1 MQWTCKQC
9 NFSTEKRG
17 QLLKHYRLKHGGFT
31 RQQPI
36 PCLHNDCLCTFK
48 SFNALKVHLSVWHCQ
63 SNIGQAS
70 KPTVV
75 FHCQLCEYTEP
86 CTEEEFFTHLRSHLK
101 LKQKVLCPY
110 DGCDFHSNVY
120 STFNAHK
127 SRVHKGSATT
137 HFKTGIV
144 SNIKHQD
151 QLTEVENDISSQ
163 DDTECEF
170 EESVGDIQDLESQLE
185 RNLAALFLKMQT
197 ILHISESA
205 TQEVIQQ
212 INQIHLLSQPLLHS
226 KVQEI
231 ISQHCG
237 DVDNSIVSDVVN
249 AVSQTNVLLKF
260 TSTGGSLSTASRRA
274 SYIQQEFPLVMPV
287 EFRLDRDSSVVYVPT
302 LKMLQALLRNKDILD
317 KALHVECGASPE
329 GYHSFRDGSH
339 FKENVLLNVEEFRIA
354 LGLYIDDFEV
364 ANPLGTS
371 KKKHKLCA
379 VYWVLANLHSKYRS
393 ALHSIQ
399 LALLCKVKTVKEHG
413 YAEVLRPLIQDLV
426 TLEEHGVY
434 VEQLAES
441 VKGTVLYV
449 AADNLGAHALAGF
462 QESFAAH
469 LFCRFCMCKKD
480 DIQDKEVRSGL
491 HQPRTREDHDR
502 HVQEVIHD
510 HTMARHLGV
519 KRGCPLNENLKHFHV
534 VDGFPPDIL
543 HDFLEGIVPA
553 EMSLCLQDFMTKKYV
568 SLDCL
573 NKAIKQFPYTFSDK
587 ADQPQIIPK
596 TFIAKGTI
604 VGNGHENWALLRLL
618 PLMVGHNIPEGDK
631 AWEILMLLKDILEI
645 VMSSHFTEELIHF
658 LVCKISEH
666 RELLQQTFPT
676 YKLRPKH
683 HFIEHYP
690 QLIKTFGPL
699 VDVWTM
705 RFEGKHKFFKKVVH
719 DTHNFKNVA
728 QTLAV
733 RHQKMMAF
741 HLDSASFFKPSVEI
755 DKVRSVMI
763 TSFPEN
769 VQRSLH
775 QRNAK
780 QSTVLVA
787 ASACVHGV
795 KYTADMIISVGC
807 CSGLPEFQQITHI
820 VVINTEILLVCR
832 LLTSWYVEHLRAY
845 ELCFSGGG
853 SLNVTHLSELNDV
866 FPLSSYRVKGNVYVT
881 LKRYILC

>member
-9 NFSTEKRG
+9 NFSTDKRG

-63 SNIGQAS
+63 SDIGQTS

-75 FHCQLCEYTEP
+75 FHCQLCESTEP

-127 SRVHKGSATT
+127 SRVHRGSATT

-144 SNIKHQD
+144 SNIEHQD

-212 INQIHLLSQPLLHS
+212 INQIHLLSQPLLQS

-237 DVDNSIVSDVVN
+237 DVDNSIVSEVVN

-317 KALHVECGASPE
+317 KVLHVECGASPE

-339 FKENVLLNVEEFRIA
+339 FKENVLLNAEEFRIA

-371 KKKHKLCA
+371 KKKLKL
-379 VYWVLANLHSKYRS
+379 Y
-393 ALHSIQ
+393 
-399 LALLCKVKTVKEHG
+399 
-413 YAEVLRPLIQDLV
+413 
-426 TLEEHGVY
+426 
-434 VEQLAES
+434 
-441 VKGTVLYV
+441 
-449 AADNLGAHALAGF
+449 
-462 QESFAAH
+462 
-469 LFCRFCMCKKD
+469 
-480 DIQDKEVRSGL
+480 
-491 HQPRTREDHDR
+491 
-502 HVQEVIHD
+502 
-510 HTMARHLGV
+510 
-519 KRGCPLNENLKHFHV
+519 
-534 VDGFPPDIL
+534 
-543 HDFLEGIVPA
+543 
-553 EMSLCLQDFMTKKYV
+553 
-568 SLDCL
+568 
-573 NKAIKQFPYTFSDK
+573 K
-587 ADQPQIIPK
+587 ADKPQIIPK

-618 PLMVGHNIPEGDK
+618 PLM
-631 AWEILMLLKDILEI
+631 
-645 VMSSHFTEELIHF
+645 
-658 LVCKISEH
+658 
-666 RELLQQTFPT
+666 
-676 YKLRPKH
+676 
-683 HFIEHYP
+683 
-690 QLIKTFGPL
+690 
-699 VDVWTM
+699 
-705 RFEGKHKFFKKVVH
+705 
-719 DTHNFKNVA
+719 NVA

-755 DKVRSVMI
+755 DKVRTMGSYKLRIIINQGDIRKV
-763 TSFPEN
+763 SLDGKPE
-769 VQRSLH
+769 
-775 QRNAK
+775 
-780 QSTVLVA
+780 TVEELKIKVKEKCKLQDDFNLMYEDPDLVIP
-787 ASACVHGV
+787 SA
-795 KYTADMIISVGC
+795 T
-807 CSGLPEFQQITHI
+807 
-820 VVINTEILLVCR
+820 
-832 LLTSWYVEHLRAY
+832 
-845 ELCFSGGG
+845 
-853 SLNVTHLSELNDV
+853 
-866 FPLSSYRVKGNVYVT
+866 
-881 LKRYILC
+881 